1 MNVNPTDTM
10 QTQTQETFLEAMKR
24 AVADEPEM
32 PFVTPSYLTKAL
44 SAFFHHQ
51 AMRRD
56 SQRMQEY
63 ARKVD
68 LMEIHGLTRY
78 TVDEIIRVNRASIR
92 TRRPSPRTTLYN
104 VADFSAA
111 LEALGTTK
119 KH

>member
-1 MNVNPTDTM
+1 MHRPAQQQDSFM
-10 QTQTQETFLEAMKR
+10 ETLDR

-32 PFVTPSYLTKAL
+32 PFVTPSYLRKAL
-44 SAFFHHQ
+44 CAFYQHQ

-56 SQRMQEY
+56 SQRLQEF

-78 TVDEIIRVNRASIR
+78 AVDEIIRTNRASIR
-92 TRRPSPRTTLYN
+92 TRRPSARTVLYN
-104 VADFSAA
+104 VADFTAA
-111 LEALGTTK
+111 LETATV